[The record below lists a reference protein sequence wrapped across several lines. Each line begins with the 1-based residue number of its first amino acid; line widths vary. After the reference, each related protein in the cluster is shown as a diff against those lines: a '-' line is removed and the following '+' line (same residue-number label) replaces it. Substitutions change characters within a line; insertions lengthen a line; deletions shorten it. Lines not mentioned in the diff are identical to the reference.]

1 MTRTRTALF
10 SVALALAL
18 PVIALTQAP
27 GKTPKPWPKHESQAQ
42 LQKEAKVSLADA
54 EATALKAVPGSTI
67 ASHELEREN
76 GKLIYSFDMKGAGQT
91 GIDEVNVDAVTG
103 AMVDKSHESPAD
115 EAKEAAMDEKEAK
128 ITLAAATATAQKA
141 VPNGKIVA
149 HELERENGRLIYSF
163 DFKVAGKS
171 GIDEVAVDALT
182 GAMLSKSH
190 ESPADEA
197 REAAADK
204 KAMAKPPV

>member
-1 MTRTRTALF
+1 MIRIRIALF

-18 PVIALTQAP
+18 PVVAMAQTP
-27 GKTPKPWPKHESQAQ
+27 GKTPKPWPKHETQAQ

-54 EATALKAVPGSTI
+54 EATALKAVPGGTV

-76 GKLIYSFDMKGAGQT
+76 GKLIYSFDMK
-91 GIDEVNVDAVTG
+91 I
-103 AMVDKSHESPAD
+103 
-115 EAKEAAMDEKEAK
+115 
-128 ITLAAATATAQKA
+128 
-141 VPNGKIVA
+141 
-149 HELERENGRLIYSF
+149 
-163 DFKVAGKS
+163 AGKS

-204 KAMAKPPV
+204 KAMAKPPVKKP